1 MPNSSTN
8 IIIVARKGLKMLR
21 YLTSTLL
28 CVSLLVFQSTACFS
42 VGQMT
47 SGQEEWNPP
56 SAGPI
61 TTWTAPLCGK
71 GKFVIQPFFFYSR
84 TRGSFDL
91 DGHYESLPDGDWKNQ
106 FQEQLF
112 AQLGLTD
119 RIEIDGQTVYQQ
131 NCIKQD
137 GGRASST
144 GFGDSYLFLRGCALE
159 EKGWLPHVTAL
170 FQLKMP
176 TGKYQK
182 ANPDK
187 LGSDL
192 MGATTGG
199 GSWDPGFGINLSK
212 HIKPFILHADVSFS
226 YPQLVRVDGV
236 KTIYGQY
243 VNYDFG
249 VEYFL
254 PKGFN
259 LMIETNFLSQGDRWQ
274 DGDKIPSSDI
284 KYFMFTPGIGWSD
297 DKIQMLLTYQR
308 VMTGVNIDAN
318 DSVIF
323 TFVYTF

>member
-1 MPNSSTN
+1 
-8 IIIVARKGLKMLR
+8 
-21 YLTSTLL
+21 
-28 CVSLLVFQSTACFS
+28 
-42 VGQMT
+42 
-47 SGQEEWNPP
+47 
-56 SAGPI
+56 
-61 TTWTAPLCGK
+61 
-71 GKFVIQPFFFYSR
+71 
-84 TRGSFDL
+84 
-91 DGHYESLPDGDWKNQ
+91 
-106 FQEQLF
+106 
-112 AQLGLTD
+112 
-119 RIEIDGQTVYQQ
+119 
-131 NCIKQD
+131 
-137 GGRASST
+137 
-144 GFGDSYLFLRGCALE
+144 
-159 EKGWLPHVTAL
+159 
-170 FQLKMP
+170 MP

-182 ANPDK
+182 SNPDK

-192 MGATTGG
+192 MGGTTGG
-199 GSWDPGFGINLSK
+199 GSWDPGFGINLTK

-254 PKGFN
+254 SKGFN

-274 DGDKIPSSDI
+274 DGDKISSSDI

-308 VMTGVNIDAN
+308 VMTGVNTDAN